1 MRLDELSTPLV
12 AQASTRSPIYL
23 FLGRVPPVGDFVSDA
38 GDE

>member
-12 AQASTRSPIYL
+12 GTRFDQKPIYL
-23 FLGRVPPVGDFVSDA
+23 FLGRVPPVGNFVSDA